1 MRNGT
6 SKRLPVVCTA
16 VTIWLLAAGGA
27 VTLAQYTSAAE
38 HSAIAYSK
46 SAPTDAVAK
55 LQTAVESG
63 ETVLDFDEEHG
74 SLPAVLRA
82 LAIPPSSQSLVF
94 SRTSLQLDRIAPWT
108 PRALYFNDH
117 GDV

>member
-1 MRNGT
+1 MESRLMRHRT
-6 SKRLPVVCTA
+6 WKRLPVVCTA
-16 VTIWLLAAGGA
+16 VSVWLLAAGGA

-55 LQTAVESG
+55 LQAAIESG
-63 ETVLDFDEEHG
+63 QTGLVFDGELG

-82 LAIPPSSQSLVF
+82 LDVPVSSQSLVF
-94 SRTSLQLDRIAPWT
+94 SRTSLQV
-108 PRALYFNDH
+108 DH
-117 GDV
+117 IG